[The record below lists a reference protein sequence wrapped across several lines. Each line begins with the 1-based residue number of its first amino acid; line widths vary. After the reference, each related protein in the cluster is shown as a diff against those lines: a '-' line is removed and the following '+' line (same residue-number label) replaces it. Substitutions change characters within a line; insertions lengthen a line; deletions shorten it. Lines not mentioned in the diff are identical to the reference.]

1 MSQWTVTI
9 PTFRTVGAKLVR
21 GSQTWIVSADLPQ
34 QARELALAAAATDDA
49 MRHRRG
55 AALDTTAVDVTP
67 GNGTAPRGRPA
78 DSTTCNG

>member
-67 GNGTAPRGRPA
+67 RERNGSPGPPR
-78 DSTTCNG
+78 